1 MLNREI
7 SIKIH
12 SLIND
17 FFELSIFTQ
26 FTFFLSVY
34 IFLFCFFFLLI
45 GHLAEFKDLG
55 AISRLGILLRDLAPG
70 SEGLLGSF
78 KGLKAPADFHVPGL
92 LIFTFQ
98 TLSWVNGILW
108 QAFLI
113 AKLFYN
119 RHDFEFSKKIAFYSP
134 ESLADEGVE
143 GDGYGALVF
152 KFFSK
157 NSSPLY
163 NTTIKAVFKYYD
175 HETKTFQHYPLSVSN
190 QDIPVL
196 DQLTPFRVYIS
207 LGTVKSAVYTK
218 EIIFYKSHKKT
229 SSDSIILTELKALY
243 NKNPDNSSN
252 EIIIYIEARDG
263 NDGRSKIDFYRYC
276 LADLETG
283 MFASIE
289 PDSNG
294 RFTVREIASKID
306 VVTH

>member
-7 SIKIH
+7 SIKAH

-17 FFELSIFTQ
+17 FFELSILRQ
-26 FTFFLSVY
+26 FTFFFGLY
-34 IFLFCFFFLLI
+34 IFLLCILFLLI
-45 GHLAEFKDLG
+45 GHLTEFRGLNP
-55 AISRLGILLRDLAPG
+55 ITRLWIVLRDLAPG
-70 SEGLLGSF
+70 SENFLGYP
-78 KGLKAPADFHVPGL
+78 KGQKTPLDYHVPGAL
-92 LIFTFQ
+92 VFAFQ
-98 TLSWVNGILW
+98 TLSWINGILW

-134 ESLADEGVE
+134 ESLAVEGVK

-207 LGTVKSAVYTK
+207 LGPVKSAVYTR
-218 EIIFYKSHKKT
+218 EIIFHKGHKKT
-229 SSDSIILTELKALY
+229 SFDSIVLADLKAQY
-243 NKNPDNSSN
+243 NNNPDNSSN

-263 NDGRSKIDFYRYC
+263 NDGRSKIDFCRYR
-276 LADLETG
+276 LADLDMG
-283 MFASIE
+283 IFASIE

-294 RFTVREIASKID
+294 RFTIREIASKID